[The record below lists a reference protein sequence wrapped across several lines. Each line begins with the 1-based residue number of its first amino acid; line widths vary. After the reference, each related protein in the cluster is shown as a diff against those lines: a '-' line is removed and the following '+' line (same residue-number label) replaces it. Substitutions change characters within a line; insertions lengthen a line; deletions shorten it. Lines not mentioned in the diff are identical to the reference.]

1 MNEGFT
7 HTTVLLQEAVA
18 MLRPQNHATYVDLT
32 LGAGGHTRALLAA
45 SGPLGKVI
53 AFDQDEHAVLAAQ
66 SFQSEYKDRLTIV
79 RANFRD
85 VRAALDE
92 LSIDKVDGLLC
103 DLGVSSPQL
112 DEGERGF
119 SYQHDAPLDMRM
131 DQRQRM
137 SAKDL
142 VAKLDAREL
151 TEIFRFYGEEKWAA
165 RIASFIVKERIEH
178 PIETTGHL
186 VEVIKKAVPA
196 AARRDGPH
204 PAKRVFQALR
214 IKVNDELGAL
224 EDVLAIAPDIL
235 RPEARIA
242 MITFHSL
249 EDRLVKQSFV
259 KESRECICPPHTPI
273 CTCSHVARMKIITRK
288 PILPS
293 QDEIVDNPRARS
305 AKLRVA
311 ERLDEDQKL

>member
-1 MNEGFT
+1 MNEGFA

-18 MLRPQNHATYVDLT
+18 MLRPKNDATYVDLT
-32 LGAGGHTRALLAA
+32 LGAGGHTRALLEA
-45 SGPLGKVI
+45 SAPLGKVI
-53 AFDQDEHAVLAAQ
+53 AFDQDERAILAAQ
-66 SFQSEYKDRLTIV
+66 SFLSEFKDRLTLV

-85 VRAALDE
+85 VRAVLNE

-131 DQRQRM
+131 DQRQKM

-151 TEIFRFYGEEKWAA
+151 TDIFRTYGEEKWAT

-178 PIETTGHL
+178 PIETTGQL

-235 RPEARIA
+235 HLGARIA

-259 KESRECICPPHTPI
+259 NESRECICPPHTPI
-273 CTCSHVARMKIITRK
+273 CTCSHVARLKIITRK
-288 PILPS
+288 PVLPTEK
-293 QDEIVDNPRARS
+293 EIADNPRARS

-311 ERLDEDQKL
+311 ERFAKHQNL